1 MPLQNRVTPEG
12 EIIAT
17 PARGLFMGNRGRL
30 HAPDK
35 KLGAK
40 RWITLAWVTCRLSF
54 KGRRRMLMAPGRY
67 TELFFLDEAVALAA
81 GHRPC
86 GECRRDDYHAF
97 RGAWARATGKTG
109 VTIQQLDR
117 QMHRLRVQPRS
128 REQIRHK
135 RPIDDLPDG
144 VFVAFPG
151 QTGMEGAWLV
161 FGNRLHLYAPQGYRA
176 TIGRPHGGTVDVLT
190 PSVTVD
196 VLGAGYRPV
205 IHPSVESRD

>member
-1 MPLQNRVTPEG
+1 
-12 EIIAT
+12 
-17 PARGLFMGNRGRL
+17 MGNRGRL
-30 HAPDK
+30 HAPDRQ
-35 KLGAK
+35 LGAR
-40 RWITLAWVTCRLSF
+40 RWATRAWVTCRLSF
-54 KGRRRMLMAPGRY
+54 KGRRRTLMAPGQY

-86 GECRRDDYHAF
+86 GECRRDAHRAF
-97 RGAWARATGKTG
+97 RAAWARATGASDL
-109 VTIQQLDR
+109 TIQQVDR
-117 QMHRLRVQPRS
+117 QMHRLRVRPRS

-135 RPIDDLPDG
+135 RPLDDLPDG

-161 FGNRLHLYAPQGYRA
+161 LGDRLYLYAPQGYRA
-176 TIGRPHGGTVDVLT
+176 TIERPQGGAVDVLT

-205 IHPSVESRD
+205 IHASVQSPQFPRV